1 MSDTIHRYD
10 IKTNR
15 DNVVLEVSVFYGK
28 GGMSMFT
35 YKMEPRGYWLS
46 IKPVEITKGE
56 GYTGRA
62 FLMFGAGRKAFLLET
77 KRKGGKAETE
87 ALRLSIAKVDELTAA
102 VLAHAQKEY
111 PGLVLVPA
119 QIVGVYPWA
128 GAAAPRP

>member
-1 MSDTIHRYD
+1 MRYTISHHD

-15 DNVVLEVSVFYGK
+15 DNVVLEISVFYSK
-28 GGMSMFT
+28 DGMSMFT
-35 YKMEPRGYWLS
+35 YQNEPRGYWLS
-46 IKPVEITKGE
+46 ITPVE
-56 GYTGRA
+56 TGRK

-111 PGLVLVPA
+111 PGLTLA
-119 QIVGVYPWA
+119 QTAGV
-128 GAAAPRP
+128 

>member
-77 KRKGGKAETE
+77 KRKGGKAEAQ
-87 ALRLSIAKVDELTAA
+87 ALELAKAKEEELTLA

-111 PGLVLVPA
+111 PGLTLA
-119 QIVGVYPWA
+119 QTAGV
-128 GAAAPRP
+128 